1 MANKE
6 IAQTSEGI
14 RSKADSGL
22 TLRRFLNNYSSE
34 FSILLGLIGL
44 CIILAIAS
52 PYFLMVR
59 NFLNI
64 GVYISV
70 AGTMAAGLTVTMLMG
85 CMDLSQYSVMA
96 MISVTMGVM
105 LRAGISPW
113 LAIVTALLL
122 GPVIGCFN
130 AFTVTRMKII
140 PMIATIA
147 TQLMVRALAYIITEG
162 QYIII
167 SDPVFKV
174 IGYKNLLGIPIL
186 IWVLII
192 INIVLAYVLKNTSF
206 GRKVYAVGGN
216 AVASNLA
223 GVNVDRMKLIG
234 YVISGFT
241 AGLAAILS
249 TAQVSAAMPTA
260 GSGQEMDC
268 IAAVIL
274 GGLSASG
281 GKGRIV
287 GSFIGVLLLAVLMNG
302 MTLLSIDAYYQ
313 IFLKGLVLLIA
324 VYVDQ
329 LRRMKRTIVR

>member
-1 MANKE
+1 MEHIEGAGADAGAKAKTN
-6 IAQTSEGI
+6 IGQGI
-14 RSKADSGL
+14 RRLVS
-22 TLRRFLNNYSSE
+22 NYSSE

-52 PYFLMVR
+52 PYFLKFR

-85 CMDLSQYSVMA
+85 CMDLSQYSIMA

-113 LAIVTALLL
+113 LAITTALLI

-147 TQLMVRALAYIITEG
+147 TQLMVRALAYIITDG

-167 SDPVFKV
+167 SDPTFKV

-186 IWVLII
+186 IWVLVI
-192 INIVLAYVLKNTSF
+192 INIALAYILKNTSF

-223 GVNVDRMKLIG
+223 GINVDRMKLIG

-241 AGLAAILS
+241 AGIAAILS

-313 IFLKGLVLLIA
+313 IFLKGLVLLTA

-329 LRRMKRTIVR
+329 LRRMKRTLAR